1 MEKIRDRLFLADY
14 GMSNMLLGYVRCA
27 INTARSI

>member
-1 MEKIRDRLFLADY
+1 MEKIRDRLLLADC
-14 GMSNMLLGYVRCA
+14 GMSNMLLADVGCA